1 MFSLKKARKKPEFSP
16 VLFWDTNIET
26 IDYDREIRFVLER
39 VFERGIENDE
49 KEALRYYGINK
60 IKKTALKIGY
70 LNKPTLAYL
79 SAVLNIPE
87 RRFKCY
93 KKTQS
98 VNPFGIPYFSVLRG

>member
-1 MFSLKKARKKPEFSP
+1 MKKNKIKPEFSR
-16 VLFWDTNIET
+16 VLFWDIRAENIN
-26 IDYDREIRFVLER
+26 YDKDVEFVLER

-60 IKKTALKIGY
+60 IKKTALKIEY

-79 SAVLNIPE
+79 SAVLNIPK

-98 VNPFGIPYFSVLRG
+98 VNPFGIPY